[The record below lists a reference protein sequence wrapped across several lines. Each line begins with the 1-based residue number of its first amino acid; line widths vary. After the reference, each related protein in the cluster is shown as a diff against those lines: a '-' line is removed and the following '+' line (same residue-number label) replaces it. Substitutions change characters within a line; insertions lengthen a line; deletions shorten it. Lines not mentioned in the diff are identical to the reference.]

1 MSSTSLELAEPPWIV
16 GHRGASADA
25 PENTLDSLRLAV
37 EQGADMVELDLRLT
51 ADEHLVVFHDS
62 DLERLTGASGRIEEL
77 TLAELAEHRVEGA
90 PIPSLEEVF
99 DALPAEFPLNLELK
113 LTYAEPKRLVAAVIE
128 AIEDRANLL
137 ISSFQ
142 TELLAGVRALA
153 PEVPLA
159 PLAKRDVQQLLAAA
173 RELGAYSVHCHRK
186 IATHALIS
194 AAASFGWPV
203 LVYTVDDR
211 ETASELL
218 ALGASGLFSNRPG
231 ALRREL
237 AVPA

>member
-1 MSSTSLELAEPPWIV
+1 MSTTSLDLAAPPWIV

-51 ADEHLVVFHDS
+51 ADGHLVVFHDS
-62 DLERLTGASGRIEEL
+62 DLERLTGTSGRIEEL
-77 TLAELAEHRVEGA
+77 TLAELAEHRVEDA

-99 DALPAEFPLNLELK
+99 DALPAEYPLNLELK
-113 LTYAEPKRLVAAVIE
+113 LTYAEPERLVRAVLE
-128 AIEDRANLL
+128 AIDDRHNLL
-137 ISSFQ
+137 VSSFHS
-142 TELLAGVRALA
+142 ELLAGVRAMA

-159 PLAKRDVQQLLAAA
+159 PLAKRDVRQLLAIA
-173 RELGAYSVHCHRK
+173 REVGAYSVHCHRR
-186 IATHALIS
+186 IATQALIS

-203 LVYTVDDR
+203 LVFTVDDH
-211 ETASELL
+211 ETARKLL
-218 ALGASGLFSNRPG
+218 SLGASGLFSNRPG
-231 ALRREL
+231 ALRSEL